1 MERSHESDVAEAL
14 MAAIALD
21 DKYQLGR
28 GIALMSGTQ
37 ALVRLPML
45 QRQRDRTAGLHT
57 AGFISGYRGSPIG
70 NYDRELWRA
79 AELLRAND
87 IVFRPGLNEDL
98 AATAVWGSQQVGLFP
113 GECDGVFAL
122 WYGKGPGVDRSMD
135 PLRHGNFSGAARHGG
150 VLVVAADDPSARSS
164 TIVQQSE
171 SVLAAA
177 SIPVLYPASV
187 EEILQYGLAGW
198 ALSRYSGVWV
208 GLKCV
213 NETLETDVTVDLAAA
228 VDFLLP
234 TPQNLP
240 LEGVHYRGKWGP
252 ALDERILVRHRLPL
266 VQEFARSNRLD
277 RAIFETPHARF
288 GIVSAGKSYADVIY
302 ALKLLGID
310 AQRAHQLRLDVYKLG
325 MIWPIEQVGLRAF
338 AVGLEELVVVEEKR
352 PFIEPQVATALY
364 SCAHRPRLLGKQVS
378 DSPPLFPIDGTV
390 SPTAVALA
398 IGARLDACGLADALL
413 KARLEEVRQRAADSS
428 AQIATLVSAPL
439 PMSSGEVR
447 TPYFCSGCPH
457 NTSTH
462 VPEGS
467 AALGGIGCHGMVALV
482 MDRNTLPSTQ
492 MGGEGANWLGIMP
505 FVKTKHI
512 FQNLGDGTYFH
523 SGLLAI
529 RAAVAANANI
539 TYKILY
545 NGVVAMTGGQPFDG
559 ALSVADVARQVL
571 AEGVVQCVVVSVA
584 SETHR
589 QSSQLP
595 AGVEV
600 HAREDL
606 DEVQRALREVSGVTV
621 LIYEQM
627 CATEKRRLIKRKK
640 LPEATRRVFIN
651 EEVCEGCGD
660 CSVAS
665 NCVSVLPKETP
676 LGRKRAIDQSSCNE
690 DLSCVK
696 GFCPS
701 FVVVRNARP
710 RRRTAITAS
719 ASRRVFPEPHRET
732 ANSLPYQVLVTG
744 VGGTGVITVGVILA
758 MAARLEGKGASTYNM
773 TGMAQK
779 NGPVYSYLRFSETH
793 GAEQSYQIDSADAD
807 LVIACDVV
815 AALAPEALQT
825 IRSFHTSAVINS
837 GVEPTAAF
845 QQFRDSPLPGME
857 QCERLAAMIGRER
870 ASAVDATGIARRV
883 LGDKIAANMLMV
895 GFAYQ
900 KGLLPVGIESIERA
914 IELNGVAVELNKQA
928 LDLGRDAALGY
939 ADIQRGATVESVP
952 AASLDML
959 VELGRDHLTGY
970 QNAAYSQRFVSR
982 IRAVAEAEQHCVP
995 GGDALA
1001 VAVAKS
1007 YRRLLAYKDEYEVAR
1022 LYARPAFRAALNEA
1036 FECGGRVSVLLA
1048 PPLLS
1053 GSLDPNGN
1061 PNKREFGSWILP
1073 LFGLLARMK
1082 GLRGTALDLFGYT
1095 GERKMERALI
1105 MQYEAWLD
1113 EIVAGLTPQRHALAV
1128 RIAALPEQ
1136 IRGYGHVKLRSVNV
1150 ARESAAR
1157 LLAEFR
1163 ELRPGE

>member
-1 MERSHESDVAEAL
+1 MAE
-14 MAAIALD
+14 IALD
-21 DKYQLGR
+21 DKYHLER

-45 QRQRDRTAGLHT
+45 QRQRDRLAGLRT

-79 AELLRAND
+79 AQLLQAND

-98 AATAVWGSQQVGLFP
+98 AATAVWGTQQIGLFP
-113 GECDGVFAL
+113 GDCDGVFAL
-122 WYGKGPGVDRSMD
+122 WYGKGPGVDRSVD
-135 PLRHGNFSGAARHGG
+135 PLRHGNFSGAAPHGG

-213 NETLETDVTVDLAAA
+213 NETLETDVTVDLAAG

-234 TPQNLP
+234 TPRCLP
-240 LEGVHYRGKWGP
+240 PEGVHYRGKWGP
-252 ALDERILVRHRLPL
+252 ALDEMLLVRHRLPL
-266 VQEFARSNRLD
+266 VQEFARANRLD
-277 RAIFETPHARF
+277 RAIFGTPQARF
-288 GIVSAGKSYADVIY
+288 GVVSAGKSYADVIY

-310 AQRAHQLRLDVYKLG
+310 ARRAQQLRLDVYKLG
-325 MIWPIEQVGLRAF
+325 MIWPIEQVGLRTF
-338 AVGLEELVVVEEKR
+338 ASRLEELVVVEEKR
-352 PFIEPQVATALY
+352 PFIEPQLAAALY
-364 SCAHRPRLLGKQVS
+364 SSAHRPRLFGKQVS
-378 DSPPLFPIDGTV
+378 DSAPLFPIDGTL

-398 IGARLDACGLADALL
+398 IGARLDACGLADAPLR
-413 KARLEEVRQRAADSS
+413 ARLEEVRQRAATSS
-428 AQIATLVSAPL
+428 ARIAALVSAPPPL
-439 PMSSGEVR
+439 SSGEVR

-492 MGGEGANWLGIMP
+492 MGGEGANWIGIMP

-539 TYKILY
+539 TFKILY

-559 ALSVADVARQVL
+559 VLSVADVARQVL
-571 AEGVVQCVVVSVA
+571 AERVVQCVVISA
-584 SETHR
+584 APETHR

-595 AGVEV
+595 AGVTV
-600 HAREDL
+600 HPRENL
-606 DEVQRALREVSGVTV
+606 DEVQRALREVTGVTV

-640 LPEATRRVFIN
+640 LPEASRRVFIN

-701 FVVVRNARP
+701 FVIVRNAKP
-710 RRRTAITAS
+710 RRHAAITAS
-719 ASRRVFPEPHRET
+719 ASRPVFPEPQREA

-744 VGGTGVITVGVILA
+744 VGGTGVITVGVVLA

-825 IRSFHTSAVINS
+825 IRSSHTSAVINS

-845 QQFRDSPLPGME
+845 QQFRDSPLPGTE
-857 QCERLAAMIGRER
+857 QCERLAEIIGRER
-870 ASAVDATGIARRV
+870 ASTVDATEIARRV
-883 LGDKIAANMLMV
+883 LGDKIASNMLMV

-928 LDLGRDAALGY
+928 LALGREAALGY
-939 ADIQRGATVESVP
+939 ADIKRGATLKSAP
-952 AASLDML
+952 SASLERV
-959 VELGRDHLTGY
+959 VELGRDHLAEY
-970 QNAAYSQRFVSR
+970 QNAAYAQRFVSR
-982 IRAVAEAEQHCVP
+982 VRSVAEAEQRSVP
-995 GGDALA
+995 GSDALA
-1001 VAVAKS
+1001 AVVAHS

-1022 LYARPAFRAALNEA
+1022 LYARPGFRAALNEA
-1036 FECGGRVSVLLA
+1036 FEGGGRVSVLLA
-1048 PPLLS
+1048 PPILS

-1061 PNKREFGSWILP
+1061 PKKREFGSWIFP
-1073 LFGLLARMK
+1073 IFGLLARMK
-1082 GLRGTALDLFGYT
+1082 SLRGTAFDLFGYT
-1095 GERKMERALI
+1095 GERKMERELI
-1105 MQYEAWLD
+1105 RQYEEWLD
-1113 EIVAGLTPQRHALAV
+1113 EIVAGLTPERHVLAV
-1128 RIAALPEQ
+1128 RIAALPDQ
-1136 IRGYGHVKLRSVNV
+1136 IRGYGHVKLRSVNLT
-1150 ARESAAR
+1150 RETAAR

-1163 ELRPGE
+1163 ETR